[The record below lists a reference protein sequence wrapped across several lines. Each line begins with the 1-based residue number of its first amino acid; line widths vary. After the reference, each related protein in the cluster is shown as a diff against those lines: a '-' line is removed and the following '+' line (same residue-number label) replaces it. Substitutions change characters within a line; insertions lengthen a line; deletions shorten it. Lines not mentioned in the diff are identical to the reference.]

1 MGQHI
6 PVVNKHTF
14 VCSQIVSVSL
24 LKRFTLR
31 ALTAAES
38 FVNVTADMARDFV
51 FGFRSMISMHSFMA
65 AASSLST
72 AKTFVPQWTI
82 KAVFPSMWPDARNSF
97 AIKGGGRPT
106 RLLPHAKMLLVPIGF
121 FLCWVDYALEGST
134 FSLSKCDFSRMF
146 HTERSWHT
154 SIYSGYC
161 FWSAGFALWC
171 KRIFFDLFWNVK
183 LFYYGWI
190 GVPIFSK
197 VLSGSDLSDFL

>member
-51 FGFRSMISMHSFMA
+51 FGFRSMISMHSFVA

-97 AIKGGGRPT
+97 A
-106 RLLPHAKMLLVPIGF
+106 LLWISLILAPREHSTIVFPLQARDNYLPLLVYSLWNVCSPLLGF
-121 FLCWVDYALEGST
+121 FQFGNFT
-134 FSLSKCDFSRMF
+134 FM
-146 HTERSWHT
+146 
-154 SIYSGYC
+154 
-161 FWSAGFALWC
+161 
-171 KRIFFDLFWNVK
+171 KR
-183 LFYYGWI
+183 
-190 GVPIFSK
+190 
-197 VLSGSDLSDFL
+197 VLTLPS